1 MTEISLAEAKNRLS
15 ELVERA
21 NGGETIIVLRRGKPA
36 ARLMP
41 PEASEVSD
49 RSAEVQQVF
58 RALEKLS
65 KSVELEGDLKAIAR
79 AGLD

>member
-21 NGGETIIVLRRGKPA
+21 NGGETITVLRRGKPA

-41 PEASEVSD
+41 PESAEGSD
-49 RSAEVQQVF
+49 RSAEVQEVF
-58 RALEKLS
+58 RALQKLS
-65 KSVELEGDLKAIAR
+65 KSVELVGDLKAIAR